1 MACLLPHTVN
11 WVQVNGGAGFICGA
25 LMWRL
30 LRNTGATVFNLE
42 KICYAS
48 DLTNCSNNYGPWQ
61 FPEKLIP
68 VVILKAVAGEL
79 FPLYGDGQN
88 VRDWLYVED
97 HVEAVQVICAL
108 LDGLRPAGA
117 PHRRLN
123 AWAADCPGHDQR
135 YAIGA
140 SKITRGFGWRQRHSF
155 EQGLEAMLRWSLD
168 HLESFRHLLRRSDYG
183 GD

>member
-30 LRNTGATVFNLE
+30 LRNTGATVFNLD
-42 KICYAS
+42 KLCYAS
-48 DLTNCSNNYGPWQ
+48 DLTNCSNNYGPLQ

-88 VRDWLYVED
+88 VCDLAVSGGPRGGGAGDLCSPGWLASRWRSPQAPE
-97 HVEAVQVICAL
+97 
-108 LDGLRPAGA
+108 RPG
-117 PHRRLN
+117 
-123 AWAADCPGHDQR
+123 G
-135 YAIGA
+135 
-140 SKITRGFGWRQRHSF
+140 
-155 EQGLEAMLRWSLD
+155 
-168 HLESFRHLLRRSDYG
+168 RSPRP
-183 GD
+183 